1 MICLLKNF
9 IENKIVISNLSFYI
23 ISIKINKKNKIYN
36 LILEIVIL
44 INKKILKIL

>member
-36 LILEIVIL
+36 LILEIVI
-44 INKKILKIL
+44 NK

>member
-9 IENKIVISNLSFYI
+9 IENKIIISNLSFFT

-36 LILEIVIL
+36 LILEIVI
-44 INKKILKIL
+44 K